1 MALAFCAS
9 SSERSPTEVGPH
21 EASDLG
27 RLAASLDALA
37 SLSCKSHA
45 EEADFGDGAG
55 EVDLIALLCGSPT
68 PRSRD
73 GSSSADA
80 AAKSIAARLN
90 F

>member
-9 SSERSPTEVGPH
+9 SSERSPTEVGHH

-55 EVDLIALLCGSPT
+55 EVDLIALLCGSPMLLDRAMDHHQQM
-68 PRSRD
+68 PRPR
-73 GSSSADA
+73 ALQRA
-80 AAKSIAARLN
+80 
-90 F
+90 